1 MTTLDHYENQLGRAY
16 SWMVGDPQP
25 APSVQLAAGV
35 LSINR
40 LLADTRNGNMPISR
54 PVADALNLP
63 QSESDNSGMLGRKSW
78 PRRQKW
84 FSDYIQTIMARDLRT
99 PYPPAAGRV
108 CRACLN
114 GLALLRAAGMR

>member
-40 LLADTRNGNMPISR
+40 LLAYTRNGNMPISR

-63 QSESDNSGMLGRKSW
+63 QSESDNFGDARPQILAAAAKMVQRLHPNHHGARFAHSVTL
-78 PRRQKW
+78 RRGG
-84 FSDYIQTIMARDLRT
+84 Y
-99 PYPPAAGRV
+99 AALV
-108 CRACLN
+108 
-114 GLALLRAAGMR
+114 